1 MQVKLFLVKR
11 LRAGFFEFQQLI
23 SFLSEKLVIRET
35 NDLSTICNW
44 KLKSILLL
52 LVLWGNF
59 LDSDKVP
66 FNVPKAFYIKT
77 K

>member
-35 NDLSTICNW
+35 NASLRSATEN
-44 KLKSILLL
+44 
-52 LVLWGNF
+52 
-59 LDSDKVP
+59 
-66 FNVPKAFYIKT
+66 
-77 K
+77 